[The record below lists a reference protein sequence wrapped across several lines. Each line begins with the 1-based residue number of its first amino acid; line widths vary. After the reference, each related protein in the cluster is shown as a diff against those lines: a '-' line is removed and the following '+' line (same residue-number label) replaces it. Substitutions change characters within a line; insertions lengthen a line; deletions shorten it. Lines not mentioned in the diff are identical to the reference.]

1 MCDGVDEM
9 RLELSQTVRLI
20 RFALLCWGGTN
31 PYPEAP
37 TTTPL
42 DSSTASGGD
51 GGNTTGPA
59 TIYMIVFFFF

>member
-1 MCDGVDEM
+1 ME
-9 RLELSQTVRLI
+9 RLPQTVRLK
-20 RFALLCWGGTN
+20 RFALLCWGGTK

-42 DSSTASGGD
+42 DSSTASGGE

-59 TIYMIVFFFF
+59 IEQPS